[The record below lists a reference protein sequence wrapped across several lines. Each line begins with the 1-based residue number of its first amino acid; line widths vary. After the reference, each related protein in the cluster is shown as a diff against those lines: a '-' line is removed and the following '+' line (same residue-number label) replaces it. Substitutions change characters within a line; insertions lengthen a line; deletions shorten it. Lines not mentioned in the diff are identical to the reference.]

1 MGGILVIGLGAML
14 FLAFVLFIGIF
25 MLAMAVHGADAL
37 TSGPA
42 EGRSPGPAKRQ

>member
-1 MGGILVIGLGAML
+1 ML

-37 TSGPA
+37 THGPGQSQSHHYA
-42 EGRSPGPAKRQ
+42 SDSVHRRK

>member
-37 TSGPA
+37 THGP
-42 EGRSPGPAKRQ
+42 GQSQSHH